1 VKFIFAA
8 RLSKRFDFP
17 VRYASGRT
25 FMALDPPLTLRSLIS
40 HRRTPIA
47 LAAVLLL
54 VLTLL
59 SPAASAR
66 ATLPFQNPKLPL
78 ATRVNDLLGRL
89 TLDEKISLLH
99 QYEPAIPR
107 LGIKA
112 FKTGTEALHGYAWT
126 SDANGVQ
133 IYAKGT
139 VFPQAIGL
147 ASTWDPALIR
157 QVGTTVGTEA
167 RGYHSTND
175 DRQLWGLNLWAPV
188 VNLLRDPRWGRNEEG
203 YSEDT
208 TLTSTMATAY
218 GSGLEG
224 GNAKY
229 LLTAPTLKHYLG
241 NNNEV
246 ARATS
251 DVQLRERV
259 LNEYDRQAFQPTIS
273 ADAATGVMSSY
284 NLVNGRPNAVNPDLG
299 TLERSWSKKDLF
311 NVTDAGL
318 PDSLAGSGTDPNW
331 NTHYYP
337 NFAEGDAAILKAGTD
352 SYTIDN
358 GNNTNT
364 VNAIKSALDQ
374 GLITEADID
383 NAVRHIL
390 SIRTRLGEFDP
401 DGGPYGKIDA
411 SVINSA
417 AGQRLN
423 RKVAG
428 ASQVLL
434 KNDPKKNGTATLPLD
449 AKATKKIAVV
459 GPLENTLYTDWYS
472 ANLPYQVTPLDGI
485 KERLGG
491 GATVNASEGVD
502 RIALKDVKTG
512 KYVTA
517 GSGASGAVIGES
529 ATTADTTAQFDAF
542 DWGQGVLALRSAANG
557 KYVGYNFANF
567 VNDQVQPSGWFVQQ
581 QFKLEQRP
589 DGNYVIRYAGY
600 ETQETWFTQN
610 HYLTLQPDGT
620 LNLGASTPDAAT
632 EFSKETISSGVD
644 NAVAA
649 AKGADA
655 AVVVVGS
662 MPFINGR
669 EAHDRTTMAL
679 AEGQENLVK
688 AVRAANPNTVVVL
701 ENSYPTTINWE
712 QQNVPAI
719 LWTTHA
725 GAETG
730 HAIAD
735 VLFGD
740 VNPAGRLTQTWYR
753 SDGDLPS
760 ILDYD
765 IIKSDRTYLYY
776 KGTPLYP
783 FGYGLSYTAFKYSR
797 LRPSARS
804 VNASDKGNGNVTVS
818 VDVTNAGKVAGDE
831 VVQLYTHQRASRDK
845 QPLRQLRAF
854 QRVSLRPGQTKTVR
868 LTLRAADLAHWDVTR
883 NKWVVE
889 SGDYD
894 LMVGASSADIR
905 QRAALGVHG
914 ETIPARD
921 LAKAT
926 RAVAFDDYSGVRL
939 VDESKAGGTAVS
951 GAGWVKFADAALHA
965 KTFTA
970 QTAKASTGDGSI
982 QIRLDSPT
990 GRLVGTAT
998 VAATGDKYT
1007 YATTTAALSGATGR
1021 HDVYL
1026 VVSGDVRVSTFSL
1039 K

>member
-1 VKFIFAA
+1 
-8 RLSKRFDFP
+8 
-17 VRYASGRT
+17 
-25 FMALDPPLTLRSLIS
+25 MALDPPRTQRHHIRS
-40 HRRTPIA
+40 RRTPIA
-47 LAAVLLL
+47 LAAALLL
-54 VLTLL
+54 AISLL
-59 SPAASAR
+59 SPGAATAR
-66 ATLPFQNPKLPL
+66 ATHPFQDPGLPV
-78 ATRVNDLLGRL
+78 ATRVQDLLQRL
-89 TLDEKISLLH
+89 TLDEKVSLLH
-99 QYEPAIPR
+99 QYQPAIPR

-126 SDANGVQ
+126 SDAAGQQ

-139 VFPQAIGL
+139 VFPQAVGL
-147 ASTWDPALIR
+147 ASTWDPALIKR
-157 QVGTTVGTEA
+157 VGKVVGTEA

-175 DRQLWGLNLWAPV
+175 ERQLWGLNVWAPV

-203 YSEDT
+203 YSEDA
-208 TLTSTMATAY
+208 TLTGAISTAY
-218 GSGLEG
+218 GRGLQG
-224 GNAKY
+224 DRPGH
-229 LLTAPTLKHYLG
+229 LLTAPTLKHYLA

-246 ARATS
+246 SRATS

-259 LNEYDRQAFQPTIS
+259 LNEYDRQAFRPAIS
-273 ADAATGVMSSY
+273 ANAATGVMSAY

-299 TLERSWSKKDLF
+299 TVVRSWTDKDLL

-337 NFAEGDAAILKAGTD
+337 NFTEGDAAIVKAGTD
-352 SYTIDN
+352 SFTVDN
-358 GNNTNT
+358 GNGANT
-364 VNAIKSALDQ
+364 VNAIKDALAK
-374 GLITEADID
+374 GLLTTADID
-383 NAVRHIL
+383 TAVGHIL
-390 SIRTRLGEFDP
+390 SVRVRLGEFDP
-401 DGGPYGKIDA
+401 GGGPYGAIDA
-411 SVINSA
+411 SVINSQA
-417 AGQRLN
+417 HQRLN
-423 RKVAG
+423 RQTA
-428 ASQVLL
+428 AAAQVLL
-434 KNDPKKNGTATLPLD
+434 KNSAGKDGAATLPLD
-449 AKATKKIAVV
+449 PAKTKKIAVV

-502 RIALKDVKTG
+502 RIALKDVATG

-517 GSGASGAVIGES
+517 GGGDGGAVIRES
-529 ATTADTTAQFDAF
+529 ATTADATAQFDAF

-589 DGNYVIRYAGY
+589 NGNYVIRYAGY
-600 ETQETWFTQN
+600 ETLASWFTPN
-610 HYLTLQPDGT
+610 HYLTLQADGT
-620 LNLGASTPDAAT
+620 LNLGAATPDAAT
-632 EFSKETISSGVD
+632 EFTKETISSGVD
-644 NAVAA
+644 SAVAA
-649 AKGADA
+649 AKDADA

-669 EAHDRTTMAL
+669 EDHDRTTMAL
-679 AEGQENLVK
+679 AEGQEDLLK
-688 AVRAANPNTVVVL
+688 AVRAANPNTIMVL
-701 ENSYPTTINWE
+701 ENSYPTTIDWA
-712 QQNVPAI
+712 QRNVPAI

-730 HAIAD
+730 HALAD

-740 VNPAGRLTQTWYR
+740 VNPGGHLTQTWYR
-753 SDGDLPS
+753 SDADLPD

-765 IIKSDRTYLYY
+765 IVKSDRTYLYY
-776 KGTPLYP
+776 RGTPLYP
-783 FGYGLSYTAFKYSR
+783 FGYGLSYTTFKYAG
-797 LRPSARS
+797 LRTSA
-804 VNASDKGNGNVTVS
+804 ASTGANGTVTVS
-818 VDVTNAGKVAGDE
+818 VNVTNTGKVAGDE
-831 VVQLYTHQRASRDK
+831 VVQLYTRQRASRDK

-883 NKWVVE
+883 GRWVVE

-905 QRAALGVHG
+905 QRARLGVRG

-921 LAKAT
+921 LSRAT
-926 RAVAFDDYSGVRL
+926 RAIDFDDYSGVRL
-939 VDESKAGGTAVS
+939 VDESKATGTAVGAS
-951 GAGWVKFADAALHA
+951 GSGQWVEFADAVLGGGRSGA
-965 KTFTA
+965 TSFTA
-970 QTAKASTGDGSI
+970 RTAKASAGSGSI
-982 QIRLDSPT
+982 QIRLGSPT

-1007 YATTTAALSGATGR
+1007 YATTTAALRGATGR

-1026 VVSGDVRVSTFSL
+1026 VFSGDIRISTFSI

>member
-1 VKFIFAA
+1 
-8 RLSKRFDFP
+8 
-17 VRYASGRT
+17 
-25 FMALDPPLTLRSLIS
+25 MALDPPRKPS
-40 HRRTPIA
+40 HHIGSRKTPIA
-47 LAAVLLL
+47 LAAALLL
-54 VLTLL
+54 AISLL
-59 SPAASAR
+59 SPGAAAAR
-66 ATLPFQNPKLPL
+66 ATLPFQNPKLPV
-78 ATRVNDLLGRL
+78 ATRVNDLLQRL

-126 SDANGVQ
+126 SDAAGTQ

-139 VFPQAIGL
+139 VFPQAVGL
-147 ASTWDPALIR
+147 ASTWDPALIK
-157 QVGTTVGTEA
+157 QVGQVVGTEA
-167 RGYHSTND
+167 RGYNSTND
-175 DRQLWGLNLWAPV
+175 ERQLWGLNLWAPV

-203 YSEDT
+203 YSEDA
-208 TLTSTMATAY
+208 TLTGAISTAY
-218 GSGLEG
+218 GQGLVG
-224 GNAKY
+224 DTPGS
-229 LLTAPTLKHYLG
+229 LLTAPTLKHYLA

-251 DVQLRERV
+251 DVQVRERV
-259 LNEYDRQAFQPTIS
+259 LNEYDRQAFRPAIS
-273 ADAATGVMSSY
+273 AGAATGVMSSY
-284 NLVNGRPNAVNPDLG
+284 NGVNGRPNAVNPDLG
-299 TLERSWSKKDLF
+299 TVVRSWTKKDLL

-337 NFAEGDAAILKAGTD
+337 NLTEGDAAILKAGTD
-352 SYTIDN
+352 SFTIDN

-364 VNAIKSALDQ
+364 VTAIKDALAK
-374 GLITEADID
+374 GLLTTADID
-383 NAVRHIL
+383 TAVGHIL
-390 SIRTRLGEFDP
+390 SIRVRLGEFDP
-401 DGGPYGKIDA
+401 DGGPYGDIDA
-411 SVINSA
+411 SVINTPA
-417 AGQRLN
+417 HQRLN
-423 RKVAG
+423 RQTAD
-428 ASQVLL
+428 AAQVLL
-434 KNDPKKNGTATLPLD
+434 KNSAKKDGTAALPLTP
-449 AKATKKIAVV
+449 AKTKKVAVV
-459 GPLENTLYTDWYS
+459 GPLENTLYADWYS
-472 ANLPYQVTPLDGI
+472 ANLPYKVTPLDGI
-485 KERLGG
+485 KERLGA

-502 RIALKDVKTG
+502 RIALKDAKTG

-517 GSGASGAVIGES
+517 GAGENGAVIGES
-529 ATTADTTAQFDAF
+529 ATTADATAQFDAF

-567 VNDQVQPSGWFVQQ
+567 VNDQVQPGGWFVQQ

-589 DGNYVIRYAGY
+589 NGNYVIRYAGY
-600 ETQETWFTQN
+600 ETLESWFTQN

-620 LNLGASTPDAAT
+620 LNLGATTPDAAT

-644 NAVAA
+644 SAVAA

-688 AVRAANPNTVVVL
+688 AVRAANPNTIMVL

-712 QQNVPAI
+712 QQNIPAI

-725 GAETG
+725 GPETG
-730 HAIAD
+730 HAVAD

-740 VNPAGRLTQTWYR
+740 VNPGGHLTQTWYR
-753 SDGDLPS
+753 SDGDLPG

-783 FGYGLSYTAFKYSR
+783 FGHGLSYSAFKYAG
-797 LRPSARS
+797 LRTSAAS
-804 VNASDKGNGNVTVS
+804 VGANGTVTLS
-818 VDVTNAGKVAGDE
+818 VDVTNTGKMAGDE

-883 NKWVVE
+883 GTWAVE

-894 LMVGASSADIR
+894 LMVGASAADIR
-905 QRAALGVHG
+905 QRATLGVRG

-921 LAKAT
+921 LSKAT
-926 RAVAFDDYSGVRL
+926 RAVDFDDYSGVRL
-939 VDESKAGGTAVS
+939 ADESKAGGSAVGASDS
-951 GAGWVKFADAALHA
+951 GQWVRFSDAALANA
-965 KTFTA
+965 KAFTA
-970 QTAKASTGDGSI
+970 RTAKASAGDGSL

-998 VAATGDKYT
+998 VASTGDKYT

-1021 HDVYL
+1021 HDIYL
-1026 VVSGDVRVSTFSL
+1026 VFSGDARISTFSI